1 MILLMISQISS
12 VNLELEGK
20 VRDLEQALNKPQ
32 IKIKE
37 DKLEEEAW
45 QWNQVVVVEDSIG
58 AS

>member
-32 IKIKE
+32 IITKE
-37 DKLEEEAW
+37 DNLEEEVW
-45 QWNQVVVVEDSIG
+45 Q
-58 AS
+58 